1 MTQPERPRRTL
12 DRALDV
18 TEALLWLALL
28 AFGTQVALVALR
40 DEPAAPSGPA
50 AAAPVGLIEAET
62 LPVRATSRKFTFWLQ
77 PTEGFRGGRWSKDGH
92 MFAYGTREG
101 DWVELELPP
110 REQGEYRLEM
120 FLTKAAD
127 YGILAASVNGDRVGD
142 PIDLWS
148 YGVLPSGA
156 VDLGLVSLRGQGD
169 VLRLQLIGTN
179 PNATAPFYQ
188 FGVDGIRLTRSP

>member
-1 MTQPERPRRTL
+1 
-12 DRALDV
+12 
-18 TEALLWLALL
+18 
-28 AFGTQVALVALR
+28 
-40 DEPAAPSGPA
+40 
-50 AAAPVGLIEAET
+50 
-62 LPVRATSRKFTFWLQ
+62 
-77 PTEGFRGGRWSKDGH
+77 

-110 REQGEYRLEM
+110 REPGEYRLEM